1 MSSDNNTVVGSDTAS
16 VAASTLAPALRR
28 VSLDE
33 PGLFSDAYRLGR
45 LRKVEQPKNPSL
57 VIVRWYTS
65 QGKTLGSRYAN
76 QVVTT
81 VPKLWK
87 ELLNLSRRHS
97 AVAFQ
102 VVLPLF

>member
-1 MSSDNNTVVGSDTAS
+1 MSSDNNTVVGSNTAS

-28 VSLDE
+28 VSLDD

-45 LRKVEQPKNPSL
+45 LRKAEQPKNLSL

-65 QGKTLGSRYAN
+65 QGLGSRYAN

-97 AVAFQ
+97 AVASQ
-102 VVLPLF
+102 VELPLF